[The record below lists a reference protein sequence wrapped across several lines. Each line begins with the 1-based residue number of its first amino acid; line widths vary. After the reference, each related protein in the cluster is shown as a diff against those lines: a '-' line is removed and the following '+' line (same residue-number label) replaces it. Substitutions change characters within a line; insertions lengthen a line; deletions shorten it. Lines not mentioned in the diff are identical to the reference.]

1 MKSNLP
7 VSKTDSQAMRLQL
20 ALGRLTRML
29 RQHSNVGLT
38 QSQLSALATL
48 ESSGPIRISSL
59 AALESVGAP
68 VATRVV
74 SSMEELGLIE
84 RTDDPDDKRAC
95 LVAATPAGST
105 LLGSLRKERAVGLR
119 ARLELL
125 DSEERALIRAA
136 LPALEKLGRDLQPP
150 G

>member
-1 MKSNLP
+1 MMAKSGGAD
-7 VSKTDSQAMRLQL
+7 TDSQAMRLQL
-20 ALGRLTRML
+20 ALGRLVRLL

-48 ESSGPIRISSL
+48 DGSGPIRISSL

-95 LVAATPAGST
+95 LVAITPVGSN
-105 LLGSLRKERAVGLR
+105 LLGSLRKERAAGLR

-125 DSEERALIRAA
+125 DAEELALIQSA
-136 LPALEKLGRDLQPP
+136 LPSLEKLGHDPQPT

>member
-1 MKSNLP
+1 MTVQHSEAD
-7 VSKTDSQAMRLQL
+7 VESMAMRLQL
-20 ALGRLTRML
+20 ALGRLVRTL
-29 RQHSNVGLT
+29 RRHSNVGLT

-48 ESSGPIRISSL
+48 DVSGPIRISSL

-95 LVAATPAGST
+95 LVTISPAGST
-105 LLGSLRKERAVGLR
+105 LLGGLRQERAAGLSGR
-119 ARLELL
+119 IELL
-125 DSEERALIRAA
+125 DEEERALLQAA
-136 LPALEKLGRDLQPP
+136 LPALEKLGRDL
-150 G
+150 